1 MAICAQVGPRGGR
14 CRRQAEK
21 GPGGRPL
28 DFCALHNQQ
37 VRDGHT
43 VWCSR
48 CADWDLTQMIDRIR
62 HRWRTGCRL
71 APHSYP
77 GPSTQAQNHPTRGGE

>member
-1 MAICAQVGPRGGR
+1 MAICAQVGPRGGK
-14 CRRQAEK
+14 CRRQAER
-21 GPGGRPL
+21 GPGGWPL

-48 CADWDLTQMIDRIR
+48 CDQWK
-62 HRWRTGCRL
+62 
-71 APHSYP
+71 
-77 GPSTQAQNHPTRGGE
+77 GGE